1 MLIKV
6 LILYPD
12 KNCVVVLC
20 LDYNHVWHII
30 YVNLRRLLIFKSRMY
45 MILIYFCLI
54 CVINCASL
62 YIIASYSAKLLVLHI
77 KSLQFL
83 LNLRNIIEFNEMI
96 HILSELECKKAD

>member
-30 YVNLRRLLIFKSRMY
+30 Y
-45 MILIYFCLI
+45 
-54 CVINCASL
+54 VINCASL

-96 HILSELECKKAD
+96 HILNELECKKAD